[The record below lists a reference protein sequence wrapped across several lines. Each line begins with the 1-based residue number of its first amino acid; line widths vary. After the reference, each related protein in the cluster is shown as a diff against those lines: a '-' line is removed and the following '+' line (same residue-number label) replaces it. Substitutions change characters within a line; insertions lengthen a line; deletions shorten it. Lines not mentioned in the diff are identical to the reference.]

1 MSSSDE
7 SDSGRRSSDAEE
19 DEKMDEEKEEVD
31 SQSQD
36 DSPSPS
42 PVRSQ
47 THSARSKSASLNALA
62 FPISRVRRLVKSEG
76 DMQWVGVEA
85 GFLIAKAAE
94 LFLEKFVEEAFEKM
108 TEEDRTTLHYKD
120 LAEHVTCAERMD
132 FLADFVPEMVLAST
146 ATSAKAMADR

>member
-7 SDSGRRSSDAEE
+7 SDSGRRSSDEE
-19 DEKMDEEKEEVD
+19 QDEKIDEEKEEVA

-36 DSPSPS
+36 DSPSLS

-47 THSARSKSASLNALA
+47 KHSARSKSASLNALA

-85 GFLIAKAAE
+85 GFLIAKAA
-94 LFLEKFVEEAFEKM
+94 LFLDTKYV
-108 TEEDRTTLHYKD
+108 R
-120 LAEHVTCAERMD
+120 
-132 FLADFVPEMVLAST
+132 
-146 ATSAKAMADR
+146 